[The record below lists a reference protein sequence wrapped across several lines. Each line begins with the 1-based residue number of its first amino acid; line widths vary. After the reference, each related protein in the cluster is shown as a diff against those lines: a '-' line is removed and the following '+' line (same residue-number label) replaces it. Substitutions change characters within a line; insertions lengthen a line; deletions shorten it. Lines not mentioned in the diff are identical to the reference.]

1 MATMKVLFKAVDEIS
16 AKFDS
21 MTRSG
26 ERALE
31 SFESAGTARMVP
43 LAAPPLLPHRRRGA
57 SKRRQ
62 TLPTT

>member
-31 SFESAGTARMVP
+31 SFESAGTAADGSLGR
-43 LAAPPLLPHRRRGA
+43 A
-57 SKRRQ
+57 SA
-62 TLPTT
+62 TAT

>member
-31 SFESAGTARMVP
+31 SFESAGTAADGSLGR
-43 LAAPPLLPHRRRGA
+43 ASATAHRRRGA